1 MSDILPQTYDQTPGH
16 IVAATVVLCIID
28 ILAVGGRFFARKKQ
42 GAPLKADDWLSAAAL
57 LDIMNKYVADFST
70 THPSEQF
77 FTIGYG
83 ILILY
88 AVSQH
93 SLGYRIVYPPDF
105 HESPLDFES
114 SQTRLSAIT
123 QFAYQIVT
131 PLTVG
136 CYKAS
141 ILFFYLRIFAVDSKH
156 AISRLLI
163 TFIILVLAWMM
174 GFFFAF
180 MFQCGTHVSYQWAV
194 PSLDMAKCPHQTPLN
209 SSLCISDFIMDVI
222 ILLIPVP
229 LILRLNMTR
238 GRRLAVIAVFA
249 IGSVTAIASLVR
261 MIEEINLVKYGF
273 NPKMDQEYFLS
284 REAYWVIVLMG
295 TGTFSVCLP
304 SLHPLLGSWSLVS
317 IIHNTRSFFSFL
329 SSKSRHG
336 IKLQGQEASEGYDS
350 SKRQRSGSHEH
361 IRAFEAPVD
370 NGYASSSKSFESG
383 KVPRKTRSQKDYL
396 ESTTEEYAMSDMRH
410 HNVV

>member
-1 MSDILPQTYDQTPGH
+1 MSDILPQTYDETPGH
-16 IVAATVVLCIID
+16 LVAATVVLCIID
-28 ILAVGGRFFARKKQ
+28 VLAVGGRFFARKKQ

-57 LDIMNKYVADFST
+57 
-70 THPSEQF
+70 F

-105 HESPLDFES
+105 HESPLDFVS
-114 SQTRLSAIT
+114 SQTRLA
-123 QFAYQIVT
+123 AV
-131 PLTVG
+131 
-136 CYKAS
+136 C
-141 ILFFYLRIFAVDSKH
+141 IFAVDSKH

-163 TFIILVLAWMM
+163 AFIILVLAWMM

-229 LILRLNMTR
+229 LVWQLNMTR
-238 GRRLAVIAVFA
+238 SRRLAVVAVFT

-304 SLHPLLGSWSLVS
+304 SLHPLLGSWSLAA
-317 IIHNTRSFFSFL
+317 IIHSTRRFFSFL

-336 IKLQGQEASEGYDS
+336 IKLQVQEASEGYDN
-350 SKRQRSGSHEH
+350 SKRQQSGSHQH

-370 NGYASSSKSFESG
+370 NGYASSGKPFESG
-383 KVPRKTRSQKDYL
+383 KVPRKTRSQEIYL
-396 ESTTEEYAMSDMRH
+396 ESTTEEYSMSDMRH